1 MNGDAFRA
9 ETLAELRRLKRLAEA
24 AWEQTTSAD
33 FFRTFTAT
41 DVDASENVSSGGDI
55 TRSGGSTT
63 PSGGDITRSGSSI
76 AVIIK
81 HVAGN
86 LNSRWSD
93 FLSRDGEKPD
103 RDRDGEFVILP
114 SDTEADLREN
124 WERGWRRC
132 FEAIE
137 ALTPLD
143 LQKTVTIRGKP
154 LTVTQALQR
163 QLSHNAY
170 HVGQIVLLAAG
181 FAGPRWTSLSIPRG
195 KSAAF
200 NISQTT

>member
-9 ETLAELRRLKRLAEA
+9 ETLAELRRLKSLAEA

-33 FFRTFTAT
+33 FFRTFTTSEA
-41 DVDASENVSSGGDI
+41 DAA
-55 TRSGGSTT
+55 GGSIT
-63 PSGGDITRSGSSI
+63 PSGGDITPSGPCI
-76 AVIIK
+76 AAIVK

-86 LNSRWSD
+86 LKSRWSD

-114 SDTEADLREN
+114 SDTEANLREN
-124 WERGWRRC
+124 WETSWRRC
-132 FEAIE
+132 FESIE

-195 KSAAF
+195 KSADF